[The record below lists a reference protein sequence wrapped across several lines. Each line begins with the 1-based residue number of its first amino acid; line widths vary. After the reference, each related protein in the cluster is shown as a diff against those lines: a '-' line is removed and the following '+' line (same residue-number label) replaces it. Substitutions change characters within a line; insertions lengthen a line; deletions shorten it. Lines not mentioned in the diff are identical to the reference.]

1 MTTTE
6 VLDVAGLPATQ
17 IATAA
22 VAALHT
28 EALLTP
34 KPGLVDTHGNASH
47 PDMTVDLL
55 RASADALFGPIRDCA
70 IAARELPVGLAL
82 RARLGA
88 IGRAGEH
95 RMSTV
100 TGGVN
105 THRGAL
111 WALGLLAA
119 GAATAHTVPGAARVA
134 AQIAYLPDV
143 AAPERAISHG
153 QRARLRHG
161 TGGAVTEA
169 AAGFPHVVHIGL
181 PTLRAAQLQGHD
193 PDSAALDTLMAIM
206 ASLDDTCVVH
216 RGGPSALTYVHR
228 CAADVLDAG
237 GCTTSSGR
245 RLLERFCRDADRFGL
260 SMGGSADLLAATLF
274 YDSLPWNGESTCRP

>member
-1 MTTTE
+1 MIATE
-6 VLDVAGLPATQ
+6 VHDVAGLPATQ
-17 IATAA
+17 IAATA

-34 KPGLVDTHGNASH
+34 KPGLVDARGNASH

-55 RASADALFGPIRDCA
+55 RASADALSGPIRDCA
-70 IAARELPVGLAL
+70 TAARELPVGVVL

-88 IGRAGEH
+88 IGRAGE
-95 RMSTV
+95 RQMATV

-119 GAATAHTVPGAARVA
+119 GAAAAHTVTDAARVA
-134 AQIAYLPDV
+134 ARIASLPDV
-143 AAPERAISHG
+143 AAPERAISNG
-153 QRARLRHG
+153 QRARLRYG
-161 TGGAVTEA
+161 TGGAVAEA
-169 AAGFPHVVHIGL
+169 VAGFPHVIDIGL
-181 PTLRAAQLQGHD
+181 PTLRAARRLGHD
-193 PDSAALDTLMAIM
+193 PDSAALDALMAIM

-216 RGGPSALTYVHR
+216 RGGPSALNYVQH
-228 CAADVLDAG
+228 CAAEILESG
-237 GCTTSSGR
+237 GCGTAPGR
-245 RLLERFCRDADRFGL
+245 ERLERFCRAADRHGL

-274 YDSLPWNGESTCRP
+274 YDSLPWRNGD